1 MSQAVTLEVPDGLI
15 QQAQETAKRTGR
27 SLEVVLAQWLER
39 GSVYDEYAP
48 LTPDTRHHIYTPF
61 GGEDTA
67 QALLEYLRAEERK
80 SQK

>member
-1 MSQAVTLEVPDGLI
+1 MSQAVTLEVPDSLI

-27 SLEVVLAQWLER
+27 TFETVLAQWLAR

-48 LTPDTRHHIYTPF
+48 LTPDTQHHVYTPL

-67 QALLEYLRAEERK
+67 QALLDYLRAEE
-80 SQK
+80 QF